1 MQAFGGL
8 APENMAFFCYGAR
21 GGGAESREEDRSED
35 LHRIRV
41 LARSFRGPVKNG
53 YACCID
59 FFNSL
64 SRCCSVLVG
73 IFKAGPSQFDSSN
86 MSASVGSSMVVLS
99 ALILSPNSISC
110 ISETE
115 EIWVSASEDSHSLIS
130 ITADCPYPSL
140 WL

>member
-8 APENMAFFCYGAR
+8 APENMDFFCYGAR

-41 LARSFRGPVKNG
+41 LARSFGGPVKNG
-53 YACCID
+53 YACCTD

-64 SRCCSVLVG
+64 SRCCSMLVG
-73 IFKAGPSQFDSSN
+73 VFKEDPFQSASSH
-86 MSASVGSSMVVLS
+86 MSASVGPSMVVSS
-99 ALILSPNSISC
+99 ALVSSPNSISY

-115 EIWVSASEDSHSLIS
+115 EIWLSASEDSYSLIS
-130 ITADCPYPSL
+130 ITADCLSPSS
-140 WL
+140 